1 MTIINVEWVRA
12 TKKGPPSNSVSINRV
27 AEAIFERFQVQCD
40 AKHVENHLRT
50 VKHQWQI
57 ICIIQGES
65 GFGWDDNM
73 KMITCDKAIYDATVM
88 AHKKYG
94 PFLNK
99 SIDHYDEMALVVG
112 KDMAIGSFARTFAG
126 IDLDD
131 GNQDSVPIDCN
142 NEETEETPHL
152 YEEVMSMEEEGFDD
166 DFLCSMFDYLSQMAA
181 AAAPDHLFHLRNNF
195 YLGSFQAAINNSDLP
210 NLSPD
215 DAVERDCLV
224 YRSYIALGSYQLVIN
239 EIDSAAATPLQAV
252 KLLALYLSNPHDKES
267 TIASLKEWLADPAIG
282 SNAIL
287 RLIAGIVFMH
297 EEDYIEALKH
307 TNAGGTMELHALNVQ
322 IFIKMHRSDY
332 AERQLRVM
340 QQIDED
346 HTLTQL
352 ANAWL
357 NLAVGGSKIQ
367 EAYLIFQDFSEKYP
381 MTGLILNGKAVCCM
395 HMGNFDE
402 AETLLLEALNK
413 DAKDPE
419 TLANLVVCGLHL
431 GKSSS
436 RYLSQLKLTLPEH
449 ILVKRASSAEDSFE
463 RAVQSVA

>member
-1 MTIINVEWVRA
+1 
-12 TKKGPPSNSVSINRV
+12 
-27 AEAIFERFQVQCD
+27 
-40 AKHVENHLRT
+40 
-50 VKHQWQI
+50 
-57 ICIIQGES
+57 
-65 GFGWDDNM
+65 
-73 KMITCDKAIYDATVM
+73 M
-88 AHKKYG
+88 A
-94 PFLNK
+94 
-99 SIDHYDEMALVVG
+99 
-112 KDMAIGSFARTFAG
+112 GS
-126 IDLDD
+126 
-131 GNQDSVPIDCN
+131 
-142 NEETEETPHL
+142 
-152 YEEVMSMEEEGFDD
+152 
-166 DFLCSMFDYLSQMAA
+166 
-181 AAAPDHLFHLRNNF
+181 PDHLFNLRNNF
-195 YLGSFQAAINNSDLP
+195 YLGSYQAAINNSDLP

-224 YRSYIALGSYQLVIN
+224 YRSYIAFGSYQLVIN
-239 EIDSAAATPLQAV
+239 EIDSSAATPLQAV

-267 TIASLKEWLADPAIG
+267 TISSLKEWLADPAIG
-282 SNAIL
+282 NNPIL
-287 RLIAGIVFMH
+287 RLIAGIIFTH
-297 EEDYIEALKH
+297 EEGYNEALKH

-413 DAKDPE
+413 DTGCK
-419 TLANLVVCGLHL
+419 G
-431 GKSSS
+431 S
-436 RYLSQLKLTLPEH
+436 
-449 ILVKRASSAEDSFE
+449 
-463 RAVQSVA
+463 